1 MTDIRALASA
11 LRRANNVVVLSGA
24 GVSAESGIPTFRD
37 ALEGY
42 WSKYDPEQL
51 ATPEAFARDPELVTR
66 WYDERRQKVS
76 ACQPNAA
83 HLALVELED
92 WAVQA
97 GKSFVILTQNVDGL
111 HQRAGSKDVVEVH
124 GSLLKWR
131 CNKSHVVA
139 QNLPMPFPAYPM
151 KSADGGLLRPGVVWF
166 GEHLPEDAVS
176 RVESA
181 IEQTDLFIAMGTS
194 GMVYPAAGWSE
205 TARRCGAFTVELNRD
220 PTPLSTSFD
229 LVLRGN
235 AGEIL
240 SSLVAEIRGG

>member
-1 MTDIRALASA
+1 MTDLNTLAEA
-11 LRRANNVVVLSGA
+11 LRQSKHVAVLSGA

-83 HLALVELED
+83 HLALVELENWLID
-92 WAVQA
+92 A

-131 CNKSHVVA
+131 CTKTNA
-139 QNLPMPFPAYPM
+139 DAPNLPMPFPTYPM
-151 KSADGGLLRPGVVWF
+151 KSAGGGFLRPGVVWF

-181 IEQTDLFIAMGTS
+181 IEKTDLFIAMGTS
-194 GMVYPAAGWSE
+194 GLVYPAAGWSE
-205 TARRCGAFTVELNRD
+205 AARRHGALTVELNRD

-229 LVLRGN
+229 LVLRGS

-240 SSLVAEIRGG
+240 SSLVSEIRRG